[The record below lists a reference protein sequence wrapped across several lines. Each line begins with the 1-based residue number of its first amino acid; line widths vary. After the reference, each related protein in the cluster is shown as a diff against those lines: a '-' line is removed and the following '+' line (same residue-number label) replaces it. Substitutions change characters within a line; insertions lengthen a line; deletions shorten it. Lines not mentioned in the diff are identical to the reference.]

1 MLFFNSKIQAAM
13 YDMFGII
20 INPSKTH
27 MNNKNIQNYHK
38 MKK

>member
-1 MLFFNSKIQAAM
+1 MKANHAFFNSKIQTAM

-27 MNNKNIQNYHK
+27 MNDKNI
-38 MKK
+38 